1 MKVLED
7 RSPSAVYPV
16 RMPVGMQK
24 YLAAVVLRLGRGFSV
39 SALINQIVPKYLE
52 TYAGL
57 LGKAELE
64 ECLERARKRFETL
77 DTVVIDH
84 RMPLTIAEQ
93 IRARIPAAADKDG
106 FSLALEQ
113 LALLATYDFRQNGPL
128 KGREF

>member
-52 TYAGL
+52 TYAAL
-57 LGKAELE
+57 LGKPELE
-64 ECLERARKRFETL
+64 EQLERARKRFETM

-84 RMPLTIAEQ
+84 RMPLSVADQ
-93 IRARIPAAADKDG
+93 IRARVPGAAEKDG
-106 FSLALEQ
+106 FNQALDQ